1 MYLHNADCSTDNTNV
16 LGYGYNYFSILLR
29 AYCPNSMQRYDFK
42 PQTFCADI
50 SQYFVLFVNFF
61 KQFYLSDIRE
71 NKAEGKNQFKIISN
85 EYRLVLTKHQ
95 KN

>member
-1 MYLHNADCSTDNTNV
+1 MGLHDAYYAADNTNT
-16 LGYGYNYFSILLR
+16 LGYTYNYFSILQCI
-29 AYCPNSMQRYDFK
+29 YCPNSMQRYDFK